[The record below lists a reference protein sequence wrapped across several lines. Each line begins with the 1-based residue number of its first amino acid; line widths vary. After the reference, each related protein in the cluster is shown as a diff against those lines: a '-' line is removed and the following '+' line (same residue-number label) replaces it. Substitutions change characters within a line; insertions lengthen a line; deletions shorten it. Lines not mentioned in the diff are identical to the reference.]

1 MDMVT
6 LELQFRK
13 KLLVSLSVK
22 AILNRVESIYSSV
35 IILNNITVRHRGGR
49 VKSSSVEKFG
59 TFHEKVE
66 AVESNEIFGTQDI
79 FLNKFKPKWHK

>member
-1 MDMVT
+1 M
-6 LELQFRK
+6 
-13 KLLVSLSVK
+13 
-22 AILNRVESIYSSV
+22 

-66 AVESNEIFGTQDI
+66 AVESNEIFGTQDV